1 MGLILMPLM
10 IMWLVASIYT
20 LRMGYHLIST
30 HPLLTFGLPV
40 ILLALVTMSAYLY
53 LGLYAFKH
61 QNQIWAFDIP
71 MFFLA
76 GKIAL
81 LIFTMAALGNYFYA
95 SKIQNIYLLAGMF
108 IIMFTLSIGALVGA
122 FYSEHF
128 IEKHN
133 IHVTY

>member
-20 LRMGYHLIST
+20 LRMGYHLISA

-81 LIFTMAALGNYFYA
+81 LIFTMAALGNFFMPTRYRIF
-95 SKIQNIYLLAGMF
+95 IY
-108 IIMFTLSIGALVGA
+108 
-122 FYSEHF
+122 
-128 IEKHN
+128 
-133 IHVTY
+133 